1 MFSFLQPKEAKPS
14 VPQNMIMNLYYKYRF
29 QSLAGIFIGYAAY
42 YIVRNNFALST
53 HFLSDILHMSKT
65 EIGLLSSG
73 MLIAYGLSKGFMS
86 SLADK
91 ASPAKFMAFGL
102 ICCAVINIFMSFADS
117 LAFFLVLVVL
127 NGFFQGF
134 GVGPSFITLAKWYP
148 KQERG
153 RFGAIWNISHNLGGG
168 IVAPIVAAALYFTTT
183 DHWQLG
189 SYGIPAII
197 AIVVAVIISFLIKES
212 PEREGLP
219 PTSEII
225 ADTAHKAHRS
235 AEAPYLSTR
244 QIFVQYVLKNK
255 NAWYVSLVDTFV
267 YMIRFGMLTWLPIY
281 LLQVKGFSKAEM
293 SIAFLFFEWAAIP
306 STIFA
311 GYISDKFFKGY
322 RMPPAIIAVSII
334 FFCIF
339 GYWQSES
346 LLWVTFFAAVVGCL
360 IYIPQ
365 FLASVQ
371 TMDIVP
377 PFAVGSAVGLRG
389 FMSYIVGANLGTTL
403 FGVLAD
409 KFGWNAGFYLL
420 LVACVL
426 CVTFCVLAHFGAKEL
441 DAKEAELEQ
450 LQTTEAKS

>member
-1 MFSFLQPKEAKPS
+1 MFSFLQPKEAKSS
-14 VPQNMIMNLYYKYRF
+14 VPQSMIMNLYYKYRL
-29 QSLAGIFIGYAAY
+29 QSLIGIFIGYAAY

-102 ICCAVINIFMSFADS
+102 ICCAIINIFMSFADS

-153 RFGAIWNISHNLGGG
+153 RYGAIWNISHNLGGG

-189 SYGIPAII
+189 SYGVPALIAVII
-197 AIVVAVIISFLIKES
+197 AIAISFLIKES

-219 PTSEII
+219 PTRE
-225 ADTAHKAHRS
+225 
-235 AEAPYLSTR
+235 
-244 QIFVQYVLKNK
+244 IFVKYVLKNK

-293 SIAFLFFEWAAIP
+293 SVAFLFFEWAAIP

-322 RMPPAIIAVSII
+322 RMPPAIIAISII

-346 LLWVTFFAAVVGCL
+346 LLWVTFFAAIVGCL

-426 CVTFCVLAHFGAKEL
+426 CITFCVLAHFGAKEL

-450 LQTTEAKS
+450 LQPAEANS

>member
-1 MFSFLQPKEAKPS
+1 MFSFLKPTAPKAIVESSK
-14 VPQNMIMNLYYKYRF
+14 ILNLYYRYRF
-29 QSLAGIFIGYAAY
+29 QSLLGVFIGYAAY

-53 HFLSDILHMSKT
+53 HFLSDIFHMSKT
-65 EIGLLSSG
+65 EIGLLSSA

-91 ASPAKFMAFGL
+91 ASPGKFMAFGL
-102 ICCAVINIFMSFADS
+102 FCCAIINMFMSFADS
-117 LAFFLVLVVL
+117 VTFFLILVIL
-127 NGFFQGF
+127 NGLFQGF
-134 GVGPSFITLAKWYP
+134 GVGPSFITIAKWYP

-153 RFGAIWNISHNLGGG
+153 RYGAIWNISHNLGGG

-183 DHWQLG
+183 EHWQLG
-189 SYGIPAII
+189 SYGVPAVIAII
-197 AIVVAVIISFLIKES
+197 VALLILKLIKES

-225 ADTAHKAHRS
+225 ADTVHQAHRKS
-235 AEAPYLSTR
+235 EAPHMNTR
-244 QIFVQYVLKNK
+244 QIFITYVLKNK
-255 NAWYVSLVDTFV
+255 HAWYVSLVDTFV
-267 YMIRFGMLTWLPIY
+267 YMIRFGILTWLPIY
-281 LLQVKGFSKAEM
+281 LLQVKGFSKSEM
-293 SIAFLFFEWAAIP
+293 SVAFLFFEWAAIP

-322 RMPPAIIAVSII
+322 RMPPAIMAVTII

-339 GYWQSES
+339 GYWQSEN
-346 LLWVTFFAAVVGCL
+346 LFWVTFFAAVIGCL

-389 FMSYIVGANLGTTL
+389 FMSYIVGANFGTTL
-403 FGVLAD
+403 FGILAD
-409 KFGWNAGFYLL
+409 RWGWNAGFYLL
-420 LVACVL
+420 FAACIL
-426 CVTFCVLAHFGAKEL
+426 CVTFCILAHFGAKEL
-441 DAKEAELEQ
+441 DKKEAMKLRE
-450 LQTTEAKS
+450 TETNA

>member
-1 MFSFLQPKEAKPS
+1 MFSFLQPKEAKSS
-14 VPQNMIMNLYYKYRF
+14 VPQSMIMNLYYKYRF
-29 QSLAGIFIGYAAY
+29 QSLIGIFIGYAAFH
-42 YIVRNNFALST
+42 ILRNNF
-53 HFLSDILHMSKT
+53 
-65 EIGLLSSG
+65 LLSSPELISDFG
-73 MLIAYGLSKGFMS
+73 FNKKDIGFISSTMLILYGLSKGFMS

-102 ICCAVINIFMSFADS
+102 ICCAIINIFMSFADS

-153 RFGAIWNISHNLGGG
+153 RYGAIWNISHNLGGG

-183 DHWQLG
+183 EHWQLG
-189 SYGIPAII
+189 SYGIPALIAVII
-197 AIVVAVIISFLIKES
+197 AIAISFLIKES

-225 ADTAHKAHRS
+225 ADMAHKAHRS
-235 AEAPYLSTR
+235 SEAPHMSTR
-244 QIFVQYVLKNK
+244 EIFVKYVLKNK

-293 SIAFLFFEWAAIP
+293 AVAFLFFEWAAIP

-322 RMPPAIIAVSII
+322 RMPPAIIAISII

-346 LLWVTFFAAVVGCL
+346 LLWVTFFAAIVGCL

-389 FMSYIVGANLGTTL
+389 LMIYIVGANLGTTL

-426 CVTFCVLAHFGAKEL
+426 CITFCVLAHLGAKEL

-450 LQTTEAKS
+450 LQPAEANS

>member
-29 QSLAGIFIGYAAY
+29 QSLAGVFIGYAAY

-102 ICCAVINIFMSFADS
+102 ICCAIINIFMSFADS

-197 AIVVAVIISFLIKES
+197 AIVVALIICFLIKES

-225 ADTAHKAHRS
+225 ADTSHKAHRS
-235 AEAPYLSTR
+235 AEAPHLSTR

-293 SIAFLFFEWAAIP
+293 SIACLLYTSP
-306 STIFA
+306 SP
-311 GYISDKFFKGY
+311 
-322 RMPPAIIAVSII
+322 R
-334 FFCIF
+334 
-339 GYWQSES
+339 
-346 LLWVTFFAAVVGCL
+346 
-360 IYIPQ
+360 
-365 FLASVQ
+365 
-371 TMDIVP
+371 
-377 PFAVGSAVGLRG
+377 
-389 FMSYIVGANLGTTL
+389 
-403 FGVLAD
+403 
-409 KFGWNAGFYLL
+409 
-420 LVACVL
+420 
-426 CVTFCVLAHFGAKEL
+426 
-441 DAKEAELEQ
+441 DA
-450 LQTTEAKS
+450 